1 MRTLYYLNE
10 FCIRANTPLLFRY
23 CYEEDEEMHFK
34 KRMKVR
40 GLVVESP
47 IAYTPIRIITWANTS
62 VYQQLLFVKYRRY
75 NEN

>member
-10 FCIRANTPLLFRY
+10 LCIRASTPLLFRY
-23 CYEEDEEMHFK
+23 HYEEDEDMHFK

-47 IAYTPIRIITWANTS
+47 IAYTPIKVITWADTS
-62 VYQQLLFVKYRRY
+62 VYQQLLFVKYR
-75 NEN
+75 EMK

>member
-10 FCIRANTPLLFRY
+10 FCIRSGTPLLFRY
-23 CYEEDEEMHFK
+23 YYEEDEDMHFK

-47 IAYTPIRIITWANTS
+47 LSYTPIKILSWVGVS
-62 VYQQLLFVKYRRY
+62 VCQQLLFVKYR
-75 NEN
+75 EMK

>member
-23 CYEEDEEMHFK
+23 YYEEDEDMHFK

-40 GLVVESP
+40 GLMVESP
-47 IAYTPIRIITWANTS
+47 ISYTPIRVLTWTNSS
-62 VYQQLLFVKYRRY
+62 VYQQLLFVKYREIR
-75 NEN
+75 

>member
-10 FCIRANTPLLFRY
+10 FCTKANTALLFRY
-23 CYEEDEEMHFK
+23 YYEEDEDAHFK

-47 IAYTPIRIITWANTS
+47 IAYTPIRVIAWTNTS
-62 VYQQLLFVKYRRY
+62 VYQQLLFVKYR
-75 NEN
+75 EMK